1 MAVSMNIPIWLAYAG
16 SALAG
21 AYFLAI
27 VARRRFT
34 PTRCWFALGMVAFA
48 VEGLCAAWA
57 LQAQHPTEVIAWQ
70 SWRLIALASLAGPWI
85 FFSLGYARGEGVR
98 TVLWKKIVLIGL
110 SVFPV
115 GLGLYFR
122 DDLVVAIRPSV
133 FAFQSVLTLGWP
145 ALVIHVT
152 FLLGAV
158 IVLSNL
164 ERTYRA
170 SVGTIRWR
178 IKFMLLGLGLLFIVR
193 LYTSTQALIV
203 RSADPSFVAIDAASL
218 LAAGVVMLRSLMRSG
233 HFEMDVYPS
242 PAVLRSSLILFLV
255 GAYLV
260 IVGLMTKVADRL
272 GDSNT
277 FGLTAFMV
285 LVAVVV
291 LAVGLQSDR
300 VKLQVR
306 RFVSRNFQR
315 PFYDYRTAWRAFTES
330 TAAQLDQQGLCR
342 AVTKQVA
349 DLFQAMSVS
358 MWVVGS
364 DGTGLSCVASSALP
378 ESSWAAVTPSP
389 ERAALILAHFQK
401 HLEPI
406 DFETVQPEWADAL
419 RQSHPRLF
427 PNGGDRVAVPLTNR
441 GELVGL
447 LVVGDRV
454 SGARFATQDFDMLR
468 CVADHAAA
476 SLVSI
481 RLSERLLQSRELE
494 AFQTMAAFFVHD
506 LKNAASTLN
515 LMLPNLPVHWD
526 NPEFREDTL
535 RGITK
540 TVGHINALIRR
551 LSELRNELKL
561 QPRPTDL
568 AQLLEKVMG
577 SWKHVPDV
585 HLERDFSAVP
595 TAMVD
600 ADQIQTVVTNLVL
613 NARDATLEGRNRPGQ
628 VRVSLEQQGSW
639 IAIKVSD
646 NGCGMSPTFLSQSLF
661 KPFQTTKKNGLGIG
675 MFQSKMIVEAHGGR
689 MSVSS
694 EQGKG
699 TTFEVLLP
707 IGAATGSAVASG

>member
-1 MAVSMNIPIWLAYAG
+1 MPATMNIPLWLAYAG

-21 AYFLAI
+21 VYFLGI
-27 VARRRFT
+27 VARRKFT
-34 PTRCWFALGMVAFA
+34 LARCAFALGMVVLGVESLFA
-48 VEGLCAAWA
+48 GWA
-57 LQAQHPTEVIAWQ
+57 LSAVHPADIIAWQ
-70 SWRLIALASLAGPWI
+70 SWRLVALSFLPGPWI
-85 FFSLGYARGEGVR
+85 LFSQHYARGDGLR
-98 TVLWKKIVLIGL
+98 FAAWKKVVLAAL
-110 SVFPV
+110 ALVPPL
-115 GLGLYFR
+115 LGLWFR

-145 ALVIHVT
+145 AHVIHVG

-158 IVLSNL
+158 MVLSNL

-178 IKFMLLGLGLLFIVR
+178 IKFMLLGLGLLFVVR
-193 LYTSTQALIV
+193 IYTSTQALIV
-203 RSADPSFVAIDAASL
+203 RSADPSHVAVDAAAF
-218 LAAGVVMLRSLMRSG
+218 LAAGLVMLRSLLRTG

-242 PAVLRSSLILFLV
+242 PAVLRSSLMLFLV
-255 GAYLV
+255 GAYLM
-260 IVGLMTKVADRL
+260 IVGVLTKVAEQFGGPSTL
-272 GDSNT
+272 
-277 FGLTAFMV
+277 GLTAFIV
-285 LVAVVV
+285 LLAVVV
-291 LAVGLQSDR
+291 LAILLQSDR
-300 VKLQVR
+300 VRLQVR
-306 RFVSRNFQR
+306 KFVSRNFQR

-342 AVTKQVA
+342 AVTKQAA

-364 DGTGLSCVASSALP
+364 DDHGLSCVASSVLP
-378 ESSWAAVTPSP
+378 ESSWAAAAPSSA
-389 ERAALILAHFQK
+389 RADLILGHFRG

-406 DFETVQPEWADAL
+406 DFEELNEAWAEAL

-427 PNGGDRVAVPLTNR
+427 PNGGDRVVVPLTNR

-447 LVVGDRV
+447 LILGDRV
-454 SGARFATQDFDMLR
+454 GGARFATQDLDMLR
-468 CVADHAAA
+468 CIADHAAA

-568 AQLLEKVMG
+568 VALLERVAG
-577 SWKHVPDV
+577 GWKSVPEV
-585 HLERDFSAVP
+585 HFETALEPVP
-595 TAMVD
+595 VANVD
-600 ADQIQTVVTNLVL
+600 ADQILTVVTNLVL
-613 NARDATLEGRNRPGQ
+613 NARDAIIEGRVRPGK
-628 VRVSLEQQGSW
+628 VRLALAKREGW
-639 IAIKVSD
+639 IVVTVTD
-646 NGCGMSPTFLSQSLF
+646 NGCGMSPAFLSQSLF

-689 MSVSS
+689 MVVTS

-699 TTFEVLLP
+699 TTFEVVLP
-707 IGAATGSAVASG
+707 LGG